1 MRPLWRLESAVLEMI
16 ADQHPAS
23 ALALRE
29 QMKSMVVT
37 GFHNSGAGF
46 FSDLEVD
53 ASAPVVFEPLSPL
66 MGPSVAIAGIPN
78 GMGFLLFLKARRA
91 ACLEGFC
98 YGEFDTHDFD
108 FARATSALNENL
120 AS

>member
-37 GFHNSGAGF
+37 AFDNSGAGF
-46 FSDLEVD
+46 HSRLEVD
-53 ASAPVVFEPLSPL
+53 PYAPVIAEPSSPL
-66 MGPSVAIAGIPN
+66 IGPSGAIAGIPH
-78 GMGFLLFLKARRA
+78 GMGFLLYLEGRRA
-91 ACLEGFC
+91 VCLEGFC
-98 YGEFDTHDFD
+98 YSDFDTHDFD
-108 FARATSALNENL
+108 FAGAIFALVEF
-120 AS
+120 